1 MSRKSIIAAGFV
13 VLLALIFGAVL
24 IANFSGVKIVKS
36 SSQIDFKTTPPLN
49 VSPEVK
55 SLNDAFVEISK
66 AVTPT
71 IVSITVKTNPKQNE
85 QMQQQGDDPF
95 HFFFGPD
102 FKMPE
107 QGPEIGSGSGVI
119 VSKDGYI
126 VTNNHVVKDADDNG
140 IKVTLTDKREF
151 NAKLVGTD
159 PNTDVAVIKIDAND
173 LPEISMGNSENV
185 QVGQWVLAIGNPLGL
200 NYTVT
205 AGIVSAL
212 GRNININGDR
222 SGYGIE
228 NFIQTDAAINPG
240 NSGGALVDINGQL
253 IGINSAIKTNT
264 GYYQGY
270 GFAIPVNIVKS
281 VVPELIKNGK
291 VTRGY
296 IGVNIQTI
304 DETMA
309 KGLGLSKPEGVLV
322 QGIVKGGAGE
332 DAGIKAGDVILA
344 VDGKN
349 VDAANELQ
357 AIIGSKHP
365 GDVVKLTM
373 FRDGKQFEKEVTLK
387 PRNEENQN
395 QTAQNNMQQ
404 NNSGQGQT
412 SSKSV
417 KALGLSVANVDNAT
431 KKKLNI
437 EGGVVVTSVDM
448 YSESFMRGMREGIV
462 ILEANKQKVDNVED
476 LISAVS
482 SKNKG
487 DSILLKV
494 MTPDGQERIVA
505 LLVQ

>member
-1 MSRKSIIAAGFV
+1 MSRKSIIAAGIV
-13 VLLALIFGAVL
+13 VFLAIVFGAVL
-24 IANFSGVKIVKS
+24 IANFSGLKIVKS
-36 SSQIDFKTTPPLN
+36 SSQIDFNTTPPIN

-71 IVSITVKTNPKQNE
+71 IVSITVKTNPKQSQ
-85 QMQQQGDDPF
+85 QMQQDQDPF

-107 QGPEIGSGSGVI
+107 PGPEIGSGSGVI
-119 VSKDGYI
+119 ISKDGYI
-126 VTNNHVVKDADDNG
+126 VTNNHVVKDADANG

-151 NAKLVGTD
+151 NAKLIGTD
-159 PNTDVAVIKIDAND
+159 PNTDLAVVKIDANN
-173 LPEISMGNSENV
+173 LPEISMGNSDNV

-205 AGIVSAL
+205 AGIVSAM
-212 GRNININGDR
+212 GRNIGINGDQ

-270 GFAIPVNIVKS
+270 GFAIPVNMVKS

-291 VTRGY
+291 VIRGY

-309 KGLGLSKPEGVLV
+309 KGLGLDKAEGVLV

-332 DAGIKAGDVILA
+332 EAGIKIGDVILG
-344 VDGKN
+344 VDGRSVN
-349 VDAANELQ
+349 AANELQ

-365 GDVVKLTM
+365 GDVVKLNM
-373 FRDGKQFEKEVTLK
+373 FRDGKKFDKEVTLK
-387 PRNEENQN
+387 PRTDANENQ
-395 QTAQNNMQQ
+395 AVQNMKD
-404 NNSGQGQT
+404 NSSQGEV

-417 KALGLSVANVDNAT
+417 KALGLRVANVDEAT
-431 KKKLNI
+431 KDKLKI
-437 EGGVVVTSVDM
+437 DGGVVVTGVDM
-448 YSESFMRGMREGIV
+448 YSESFMRGMRQGLV
-462 ILEANKQKVDNVED
+462 IIEANKEKIKNVDDFVNAVNQK
-476 LISAVS
+476 S
-482 SKNKG
+482 KG

>member
-1 MSRKSIIAAGFV
+1 MSKKTIIAAGFV
-13 VLLALIFGAVL
+13 VVFALIFGAVL
-24 IANFSGVKIVKS
+24 IANFSGVKVLKS
-36 SSQIDFKTTPPLN
+36 NSQIEFNTTPPLT

-55 SLNDAFVEISK
+55 SLSDAFVEISK

-71 IVSITVKTNPKQNE
+71 VVSITVKTDPKKN
-85 QMQQQGDDPF
+85 QQQGEDPF

-102 FKMPE
+102 FKMPD

-126 VTNNHVVKDADDNG
+126 VTNNHVVKDAGDEG

-159 PNTDVAVIKIDAND
+159 PNTDIAVVKIEAND
-173 LPEISMGNSENV
+173 LPTVSMGNSDEV
-185 QVGQWVLAIGNPLGL
+185 QVGQWVLAVGNPLGL
-200 NYTVT
+200 NYSVT

-212 GRNININGDR
+212 GRNIRINGDG

-253 IGINSAIKTNT
+253 IGINSAIKSNT

-281 VVPELIKNGK
+281 VVPELIKSGK
-291 VTRGY
+291 VVRGY

-309 KGLGLSKPEGVLV
+309 KGLGLEKINGVLV

-332 DAGIKAGDVILA
+332 EADIKVGDVILA
-344 VDGKN
+344 VDGKEVN
-349 VDAANELQ
+349 AANQLQ
-357 AIIGSKHP
+357 AVIGSKRP
-365 GDVVKLTM
+365 GDVVKLTL
-373 FRDGKQFEKEVTLK
+373 FREGKTFDKEVTLK
-387 PRNEENQN
+387 PRTEDNQN
-395 QTAQNNMQQ
+395 QAMQNNM
-404 NNSGQGQT
+404 NKDNSNESEV
-412 SSKSV
+412 SSKSI
-417 KALGLSVANVDNAT
+417 KPLGIKVSIIDNTA
-431 KKKLNI
+431 KQKYKINA
-437 EGGVVVTSVDM
+437 GVIVTSVDM
-448 YSESFMRGMREGIV
+448 YSESFMRGMREGFV
-462 ILEANKQKVDNVED
+462 IIEANKKKIESVED
-476 LISAVS
+476 LVNAVGE
-482 SKNKG
+482 KNKG
-487 DSILLKV
+487 DSVILKV
-494 MTPDGQERIVA
+494 ITPEGQERLVA

>member
-1 MSRKSIIAAGFV
+1 MSKKSIIAAGFV
-13 VLLALIFGAVL
+13 VLFALVFGAVL
-24 IANFSGVKIVKS
+24 IANFSGVKIVNS
-36 SSQIDFKTTPPLN
+36 NSQIDFNTTPPLT

-71 IVSITVKTNPKQNE
+71 VVSITVKTDPKKNK
-85 QMQQQGDDPF
+85 QQDNDPF

-119 VSKDGYI
+119 ISKDGYI
-126 VTNNHVVKDADDNG
+126 VTNNHVVKDAGDEG

-151 NAKLVGTD
+151 NAKLIGTD
-159 PNTDVAVIKIDAND
+159 PNTDIAVIKIEAND
-173 LPEISMGNSENV
+173 LPTVSMGNSENV
-185 QVGQWVLAIGNPLGL
+185 QVGQWVLAVGNPLGL
-200 NYTVT
+200 NYSVT

-212 GRNININGDR
+212 GRNIGINGDG

-270 GFAIPVNIVKS
+270 GFAIPVNMVKN
-281 VVPELIKNGK
+281 VVTELIKTGK

-309 KGLGLSKPEGVLV
+309 KGLGLDKSKGVLV
-322 QGIVKGGAGE
+322 QGVVKGGAGE
-332 DAGIKAGDVILA
+332 DAGIQVGDVILA
-344 VDGKN
+344 VDGREVN
-349 VDAANELQ
+349 AANELQ
-357 AIIGSKHP
+357 AIIGSHHP
-365 GDVVKLTM
+365 DDVVKLTL
-373 FRDGKQFEKEVTLK
+373 FRDGKTFDKEVKLK
-387 PRNEENQN
+387 PRTDADQQQAVQNMNKDKSNESEV
-395 QTAQNNMQQ
+395 
-404 NNSGQGQT
+404 

-417 KALGLSVANVDNAT
+417 QALGLKVSTIDNAT
-431 KKKLNI
+431 KQKLNI
-437 EGGVVVTSVDM
+437 DGGVMVTGIDM
-448 YSESFMRGMREGIV
+448 YSESFMRGIREGFV
-462 ILEANKQKVDNVED
+462 IIEANKKKIESAED
-476 LISAVS
+476 LLSAVGE
-482 SKNKG
+482 KKKG
-487 DSILLKV
+487 DSIPLKV
-494 MTPDGQERIVA
+494 VTPDGQERIVF

>member
-1 MSRKSIIAAGFV
+1 MSKKSIIAAGFV
-13 VLLALIFGAVL
+13 VLFALIFGAVL
-24 IANFSGVKIVKS
+24 IANFSGVKIVQS
-36 SSQIDFKTTPPLN
+36 NSQIDYNTTPPLN

-71 IVSITVKTNPKQNE
+71 VVSITVKTDPKKN
-85 QMQQQGDDPF
+85 QQQGDDPF

-119 VSKDGYI
+119 ISKDGYI
-126 VTNNHVVKDADDNG
+126 VTNNHVVKDAGDEG

-151 NAKLVGTD
+151 NAKLIGTD
-159 PNTDVAVIKIDAND
+159 PNTDIAVVKIDAND
-173 LPEISMGNSENV
+173 LPAVSMGNSDNV
-185 QVGQWVLAIGNPLGL
+185 QVGQWVLAVGNPLGL
-200 NYTVT
+200 NYSVT

-212 GRNININGDR
+212 GRNININGDG

-253 IGINSAIKTNT
+253 IGINSAIKTST

-270 GFAIPVNIVKS
+270 GFAIPVNMVKS
-281 VVPELIKNGK
+281 VVSELIKTGK

-309 KGLGLSKPEGVLV
+309 KGLGLDKAKGVLV

-332 DAGIKAGDVILA
+332 EAGIKAGDVILS
-344 VDGKN
+344 VDGREVN
-349 VDAANELQ
+349 AANELQ

-365 GDVVKLTM
+365 GDVVKLTV
-373 FRDGKQFEKEVTLK
+373 FRDGSTFDKEVTLK
-387 PRNEENQN
+387 PRGDENQN
-395 QTAQNNMQQ
+395 QAIQNMSKDKSNE
-404 NNSGQGQT
+404 SEVA
-412 SSKSV
+412 SKSIQS
-417 KALGLSVANVDNAT
+417 LGIKVANLDNST
-431 KKKLNI
+431 KQKFDI
-437 EGGVVVTSVDM
+437 EGGVIVTSVDM
-448 YSESFMRGMREGIV
+448 YSESFMRGVREGFV
-462 ILEANKQKVDNVED
+462 ITEANKKKIESVDD
-476 LISAVS
+476 LVS
-482 SKNKG
+482 TLSGKSKG
-487 DSILLKV
+487 DSILMKV
-494 MTPDGQERIVA
+494 ITPEGQERIIA